1 MTRTLSIV
9 AFVLGAII
17 VLWMASA
24 FVGSNL
30 LALGVTLLIAFAYT
44 VGFAELV
51 RYQQASCALDA
62 SLSAAGDA
70 IDDLDKWLANV
81 PAVLRNA
88 VGQRIQG
95 EYVGLPAPVLT
106 PYLIGL
112 LVMLGLLGT
121 FIGMVDTLK
130 GAVLALEGTTE
141 LEAIRTGLAAPI
153 KGLGMAF
160 ATSVAGVS
168 ASAMLG
174 FISTLSRRER
184 LQVSRQLDSRM
195 RSVFKHY
202 SLSHQRSKSYTAMQ
216 QQAAA
221 LPEVAQQL
229 SELASRLGQMSDDL
243 GNKLIAGQQQFH
255 AAAQAQYRELAQSV
269 DNSLKQSL
277 ADSGRLAGENIAPVV
292 QAFAQDISRELQQTQ
307 RQLSASAEAHLDG
320 LGGRFVKTAEEL
332 NTAWQQGIADQQA
345 SSERLLAKI
354 DDGLGAF
361 NTQFS
366 TATSSLLDTFNQ
378 VSSDGLARQQAAEQA
393 RLENWSAVFN
403 HSADLLR
410 DSAAQLASNAHSGS
424 QEVVA
429 EFRDLVKTSEQL
441 TQARIASE
449 DKWLKDYQQRMAE
462 LANTL
467 KTELGSLRDVEER
480 RGEAAVARLAEL
492 QGAVAQHLA
501 ILANALEEPMA
512 RLIESASETP
522 RIAAELMT
530 KLRAEMSDNIERDNS
545 LLKERSELLL
555 QLNSL
560 SESLH
565 ASAAGQREAAENILK
580 NSAELLD
587 NIGSRFTDK
596 VSDET
601 GKLAEIINHF
611 EGSSAE
617 LASLGEAF
625 STAVALFSESNNSL
639 IGTMASIESALSSST
654 ERSDEQMAYYV
665 AQAREII
672 DHNMLS
678 QQDIIS
684 QLQQLSGKAVAQAGE
699 QA

>member
-1 MTRTLSIV
+1 MTRILSII
-9 AFVLGAII
+9 AFVLGGVI

-44 VGFAELV
+44 AGFAELL
-51 RYQQASCALDA
+51 RYQQASCG
-62 SLSAAGDA
+62 LSEAIVAAGDTVDN
-70 IDDLDKWLANV
+70 IEQWLGAV
-81 PAVLRNA
+81 PVALRNA
-88 VGQRIQG
+88 VGQRVQG

-130 GAVLALEGTTE
+130 GAVMALEGTTE
-141 LEAIRTGLAAPI
+141 LEAIRAGLAAPI

-184 LQVSRQLDSRM
+184 LQVSRQLDSSM
-195 RSVFKHY
+195 RTVFKHF
-202 SLSHQRSKSYTAMQ
+202 SLGYQRSQSYTAMQ

-221 LPEVAQQL
+221 LPVVAQQL
-229 SELASRLGQMSDDL
+229 SELASRLSQMGDDL
-243 GNKLIAGQQQFH
+243 GSKLVAGQEQFH
-255 AAAQAQYRELAQSV
+255 ASAQAQYRELASSV
-269 DNSLKQSL
+269 DASLKQSL
-277 ADSGRLAGENIAPVV
+277 VDSARLSGESIGPIMQSFV
-292 QAFAQDISRELQQTQ
+292 QDISRDLQATQ
-307 RQLSASAEAHLDG
+307 QQLAN
-320 LGGRFVKTAEEL
+320 TAEMQFNGLSERFAE
-332 NTAWQQGIADQQA
+332 TAQTFSQTWQQGIADQQKSSDSLFAKMDDRLGVFNTTYSEA
-345 SSERLLAKI
+345 SHSLLA
-354 DDGLGAF
+354 
-361 NTQFS
+361 
-366 TATSSLLDTFNQ
+366 TFDQ
-378 VSSDGLARQQAAEQA
+378 VSNDSLARQQAAEQA
-393 RLENWSAVFN
+393 RLENWAAVFDQ
-403 HSADLLR
+403 SAALLR
-410 DSAAQLASNAHSGS
+410 DSAEQLANNAHAGS
-424 QEVVA
+424 QDVVA
-429 EFRDLVKTSEQL
+429 EFRELIAASEKLIQ
-441 TQARIASE
+441 TRVVSE
-449 DKWLKDYQQRMAE
+449 DKWLSEYQQR
-462 LANTL
+462 LA
-467 KTELGSLRDVEER
+467 ELGSTLTSELSSLRDAEER

-492 QGAVAQHLA
+492 QEAVAKHLA
-501 ILANALEEPMA
+501 ILANALEEPMG

-522 RIAAELMT
+522 RIAAELMA

-545 LLKERSELLL
+545 LLKERSELLQ
-555 QLNSL
+555 QLNTL
-560 SESLH
+560 AESLQT
-565 ASAAGQREAAENILK
+565 SAAGQREAAENILK

-587 NIGSRFTDK
+587 NIGSRFTEK

-625 STAVALFSESNNSL
+625 GTAVALFGESNTRL
-639 IGTMASIESALSSST
+639 ITTMSSIESALNNST
-654 ERSDEQMAYYV
+654 ARSDEQMAYYV

-699 QA
+699 RA

>member
-1 MTRTLSIV
+1 MTRILSII
-9 AFVLGAII
+9 AFALGGVI

-30 LALGVTLLIAFAYT
+30 LALGVTLLIGLAYT
-44 VGFAELV
+44 VGFAELL
-51 RYQQASCALDA
+51 RYQQASCALES
-62 SLSAAGDA
+62 SLLAAGNDV
-70 IDDLDKWLANV
+70 DDIEQWLAKV
-81 PAVLRNA
+81 PATLRNA

-130 GAVLALEGTTE
+130 GAVMALEGTTE
-141 LEAIRTGLAAPI
+141 LEAVRAGLAAPI

-195 RSVFKHY
+195 RTVFKHF
-202 SLSHQRSKSYTAMQ
+202 SLSHQRSQSYMAMQ

-221 LPEVAQQL
+221 LPVVAQQL
-229 SELASRLGQMSDDL
+229 SDLANRLSQMGDDL
-243 GNKLIAGQQQFH
+243 SNKFLAGQEQFH
-255 AAAQAQYRELAQSV
+255 AAAQAQYRELASSV
-269 DNSLKQSL
+269 DTSLKQSL
-277 ADSGRLAGENIAPVV
+277 ADSARLSAESIAPIMQSFV
-292 QAFAQDISRELQQTQ
+292 QEVGRDLKQTQ
-307 RQLSASAEAHLDG
+307 LQLTTSADSHLDRLSEG
-320 LGGRFVKTAEEL
+320 FVKSADEFHQV
-332 NTAWQQGIADQQA
+332 WQQGIAGQQKN
-345 SSERLLAKI
+345 SESMLAKM
-354 DDGLGAF
+354 DAQLGVFNAQFSAATGALLETF
-361 NTQFS
+361 NT
-366 TATSSLLDTFNQ
+366 L
-378 VSSDGLARQQAAEQA
+378 SSDSLAREQEAEKA

-403 HSADLLR
+403 QSAALLR
-410 DSAAQLASNAHSGS
+410 DSAEQLANNAHSGS

-429 EFRDLVKTSEQL
+429 EFRTLISSSEQL
-441 TQARIASE
+441 IQTRINSE
-449 DKWLKDYQQRMAE
+449 EKWLSDYQQRMAE
-462 LANTL
+462 LGSTL
-467 KTELGSLRDVEER
+467 SAELSSLRDIEER
-480 RGEAAVARLAEL
+480 RGDAAVARLAEL
-492 QGAVAQHLA
+492 QEAVAQHLA
-501 ILANALEEPMA
+501 TLANALEEPMG

-545 LLKERSELLL
+545 LLKERSELLI

-560 SESLH
+560 SESLQI
-565 ASAAGQREAAENILK
+565 SAAGQREAAENILK

-587 NIGSRFTDK
+587 NIGNRFTEK

-625 STAVALFSESNNSL
+625 SAAVALFGESNNKL
-639 IGTMASIESALSSST
+639 IATMNSIESALTSST

-684 QLQQLSGKAVAQAGE
+684 QLQQLSGKALSQAG
-699 QA
+699 APA